1 MAIKRD
7 AVISQSLIVL
17 MKVWIW
23 YRSQNTIGN
32 CDHHDGG
39 QFVFYKKLQFKT
51 QSKKKDVLVIFTL
64 QETNEFQFIW
74 QKLYS
79 RERPTAYST
88 WRKLT

>member
-39 QFVFYKKLQFKT
+39 QFVFYKKLQFKI
-51 QSKKKDVLVIFTL
+51 QSKKKDVLVIFAL
-64 QETNEFQFIW
+64 QETNE
-74 QKLYS
+74 L
-79 RERPTAYST
+79 
-88 WRKLT
+88 